1 MRPEHKW
8 NKQPPRDRRK
18 RSSRS
23 RKGPLSGGAV
33 VATRSRSRAQAGL
46 PAGSSPAP
54 TDASSPV
61 GENGSPP
68 GEDEV
73 TTAVENE
80 NQDDHDNEGEDQNQ
94 QAKRA
99 RASSAEPTRTTDNAQ
114 SRWDDNAAMEAL
126 KRAIQS
132 SPARN
137 LDSRVLTLNGENLTP
152 KPVRRAL
159 FSNAQGSP
167 LKTLGESLMN
177 SPRRSPRVASR
188 GSEKT
193 VVDKENTS
201 SAADRSLD
209 DLFDSPTFDF
219 TLPTTPTPKRR
230 TPRSDRRLSLPY
242 CSPTANR
249 NKNAAI
255 VLSPNTQDK
264 NRTPRPG
271 SENAAALPS
280 DLTKNKDGFSGVGDI
295 ALDDLFESWQTLSS
309 DTYNP
314 FSDWSPSHENGN
326 TGLQLGGH
334 YNDDAAI
341 INAILSDAD
350 MQKSINISDSFP
362 ASTAISNSAVPAAAS
377 ELDNNV
383 SDTACKNTQTS
394 TSG

>member
-1 MRPEHKW
+1 MRPENKW
-8 NKQPPRDRRK
+8 NKQPAKDKRK
-18 RSSRS
+18 RSARS

-33 VATRSRSRAQAGL
+33 VATRSRSRAQVGL
-46 PAGSSPAP
+46 PAGSSPAH
-54 TDASSPV
+54 TDASSPA
-61 GENGSPP
+61 GENGSPL
-68 GEDEV
+68 GDDGV
-73 TTAVENE
+73 TPVVDNE
-80 NQDDHDNEGEDQNQ
+80 NQDDNEVEGDEQ
-94 QAKRA
+94 QPAKRA
-99 RASSAEPTRTTDNAQ
+99 RASSAEPTRTTDTTQ

-137 LDSRVLTLNGENLTP
+137 LDSRVLKLNGESLTP

-159 FSNAQGSP
+159 FPNAQDTP

-188 GSEKT
+188 GSEKS
-193 VVDKENTS
+193 VADKENTS

-209 DLFDSPTFDF
+209 DLFNSPSFDF
-219 TLPTTPTPKRR
+219 TIPTTPTPKRR

-249 NKNAAI
+249 NKNSAI

-264 NRTPRPG
+264 NRTPRAGP
-271 SENAAALPS
+271 E
-280 DLTKNKDGFSGVGDI
+280 KDAMSGVGEI
-295 ALDDLFESWQTLSS
+295 ALEDLFESWQTLPS

-314 FSDWSPSHENGN
+314 FSDWSPSHENG

-341 INAILSDAD
+341 IHAILSDAE
-350 MQKSINISDSFP
+350 MQKTSNINDSFP
-362 ASTAISNSAVPAAAS
+362 ASTSISDAAAS
-377 ELDNNV
+377 NKLDDTVNN
-383 SDTACKNTQTS
+383 TAGENTQTAAS
-394 TSG
+394 S

>member
-1 MRPEHKW
+1 MVTNNGAACGLWLQKFKSMRPEHKW
-8 NKQPPRDRRK
+8 NKQPPKDKRK

-33 VATRSRSRAQAGL
+33 VATRSRSKAQTGL
-46 PAGSSPAP
+46 PAGSSPAH
-54 TDASSPV
+54 TDASSPA

-68 GEDEV
+68 GDDGV
-73 TTAVENE
+73 TPAVENE
-80 NQDDHDNEGEDQNQ
+80 NQDDNENEGDEHPP
-94 QAKRA
+94 AKRA
-99 RASSAEPTRTTDNAQ
+99 RASSAEPTRTTDNTQ
-114 SRWDDNAAMEAL
+114 SRWNDNAAMEAL

-137 LDSRVLTLNGENLTP
+137 LDSRVLQLDGESLTP

-159 FSNAQGSP
+159 FPNAQGSP

-193 VVDKENTS
+193 VADKENAS
-201 SAADRSLD
+201 PAADRSLD
-209 DLFDSPTFDF
+209 DLFNSPSFDF
-219 TLPTTPTPKRR
+219 TIPTTPTPKRR

-249 NKNAAI
+249 SKNSAI

-264 NRTPRPG
+264 SRTPRAG
-271 SENAAALPS
+271 SE
-280 DLTKNKDGFSGVGDI
+280 KDVFSGVGDI
-295 ALDDLFESWQTLSS
+295 VLEDLFESWQTLPS

-314 FSDWSPSHENGN
+314 FSDWSPSHESGN
-326 TGLQLGGH
+326 AGLQLGGH

-341 INAILSDAD
+341 IHAILSDAE
-350 MQKSINISDSFP
+350 MQKSNNINDTTVSD
-362 ASTAISNSAVPAAAS
+362 AAVTNKLDDNVNNTAGENAQTAAS
-377 ELDNNV
+377 
-383 SDTACKNTQTS
+383 S
-394 TSG
+394 